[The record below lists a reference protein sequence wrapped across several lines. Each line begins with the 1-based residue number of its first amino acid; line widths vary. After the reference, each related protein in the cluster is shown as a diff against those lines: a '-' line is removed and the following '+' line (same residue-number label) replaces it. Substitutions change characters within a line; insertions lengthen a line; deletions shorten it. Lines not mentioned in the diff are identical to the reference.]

1 VCIACQESASADT
14 GKQDPL
20 LHCADLQGV
29 VLGVGLTML
38 EQQFERR
45 SQEQPEQVE
54 NSVGL
59 STRNSKRRKIDIS
72 SSHDVDDEDIVYY
85 ANVGKRQKG
94 GIGYDGDSSEDVSPF
109 GPRAYFNLVC
119 LLRRLQVKLELWLPK
134 GRKTK

>member
-1 VCIACQESASADT
+1 MCLACQESASSDP

-29 VLGVGLTML
+29 ILGVGLTML
-38 EQQFERR
+38 EQLFERG

-54 NSVGL
+54 NSVEL

-94 GIGYDGDSSEDVSPF
+94 GIGYDGDASEDVSTF
-109 GPRAYFNLVC
+109 DLLLYFNIYLFY
-119 LLRRLQVKLELWLPK
+119 RLQAKLEL
-134 GRKTK
+134 